1 MIEVVGIRFKQVGKI
16 YFFSPKEQRLKKGT
30 PVIVE
35 TARGLEL
42 GYVVISNREVD
53 QADVVLPLRTVIRK
67 ATPKDV
73 AQYEKNKHDAKAAIP
88 VCQRLITK
96 NALEMNL
103 LEAEYTFERERL
115 IFFFTA
121 EGRVD
126 FRELVKDLASQFRTR
141 IELRQVGV
149 RDEAKI
155 VGGLGP
161 CGYELC
167 CSTFLSDFAT
177 VTIRMAKNQN
187 FSLNPTKISGACGR
201 LLCCLKYEN
210 EVYEE
215 ILAKLPDIGSI
226 VNTPNGEGR
235 VVGLNI
241 LNEFVQVELFERKAG
256 LARVETFSFEEI
268 TIVKSVKRSKKEDRE
283 LARELKS
290 VLD

>member
-1 MIEVVGIRFKQVGKI
+1 MIEVVGIRFKPVGKI
-16 YFFSPKEQRLKKGT
+16 YFFSPQGQNFKT
-30 PVIVE
+30 NAPVIVE

-42 GYVVISNREVD
+42 GHVVIVNREVSEN
-53 QADVVLPLRTVIRK
+53 DVVLPLRSVMRA
-67 ATPKDV
+67 ATKKDV
-73 AQYEKNKHDAKAAIP
+73 QQWEKNQLDAKNAVPTCRRFVEKNKLD
-88 VCQRLITK
+88 
-96 NALEMNL
+96 MNL

-161 CGYELC
+161 CGYALC
-167 CSTFLSDFAT
+167 CSTFLSDFDT

-187 FSLNPTKISGACGR
+187 FSLNPAKISGACGR

-210 EVYEE
+210 DLYEE
-215 ILAKLPDIGSI
+215 MIQKLPDIGSI
-226 VNTPNGEGR
+226 VETESGQGR

-241 LNEFVQVELFERKAG
+241 LNELIQVDLFERRDS
-256 LARVETFSFEEI
+256 LQRVQTFSFEEI
-268 TIVKSVKRSKKEDRE
+268 KLVKPIRRAKTNDRE

-290 VLD
+290 ILD

>member
-1 MIEVVGIRFKQVGKI
+1 
-16 YFFSPKEQRLKKGT
+16 
-30 PVIVE
+30 
-35 TARGLEL
+35 
-42 GYVVISNREVD
+42 
-53 QADVVLPLRTVIRK
+53 
-67 ATPKDV
+67 
-73 AQYEKNKHDAKAAIP
+73 
-88 VCQRLITK
+88 
-96 NALEMNL
+96 
-103 LEAEYTFERERL
+103 
-115 IFFFTA
+115 
-121 EGRVD
+121 
-126 FRELVKDLASQFRTR
+126 
-141 IELRQVGV
+141 
-149 RDEAKI
+149 
-155 VGGLGP
+155 
-161 CGYELC
+161 
-167 CSTFLSDFAT
+167 
-177 VTIRMAKNQN
+177 MAKNQN

>member
-1 MIEVVGIRFKQVGKI
+1 MIEVVGIRFKPVGKI
-16 YFFSPKEQRLKKGT
+16 YFFSPKKEKFDLET

-42 GYVVISNREVD
+42 GYVVIANRQVEEN
-53 QADVVLPLRTVIRK
+53 DVVLPLRAVLRK
-67 ATPKDV
+67 ATAKDV
-73 AQYEKNKHDAKAAIP
+73 TQYEKNQDDAKQALP
-88 VCQRLITK
+88 VCQKLVKK
-96 NALEMNL
+96 NQLEMNL

-126 FRELVKDLASQFRTR
+126 FRELVKDLAAQFRTR

-155 VGGLGP
+155 IGGLGP
-161 CGYELC
+161 CGYSLC
-167 CSTFLSDFAT
+167 CATFLSDFDT

-210 EVYEE
+210 DLYEE
-215 ILAKLPDIGSI
+215 TLAKLPDVGSI
-226 VNTPNGEGR
+226 VHTPEGDGR

-241 LNEFVQVELFERKAG
+241 LNELVQVDIFERKNEVN
-256 LARVETFSFEEI
+256 RVESFSFEEV
-268 TIVKSVKRSKKEDRE
+268 TLVKPVRRSKKDDRD
-283 LARELKS
+283 LAREFKAI
-290 VLD
+290 LD

>member
-1 MIEVVGIRFKQVGKI
+1 MIEVVGIRFKPVGKI
-16 YFFSPKEQRLKKGT
+16 YFFSPKDEQFALDT

-42 GYVVISNREVD
+42 GYVVIANRSVTEN
-53 QADVVLPLRTVIRK
+53 DVVLPLRAVLRK
-67 ATPKDV
+67 ASAKDV
-73 AQYEKNKHDAKAAIP
+73 QQSTKNQKDAKAAVPI
-88 VCQRLITK
+88 CQKLVEK
-96 NALEMNL
+96 NKLDMNL

-126 FRELVKDLASQFRTR
+126 FRELVKDLAAQFRTR

-155 VGGLGP
+155 IGGLGP
-161 CGYELC
+161 CGYALC
-167 CSTFLSDFAT
+167 CSTFLSDFDT

-210 EVYEE
+210 DLYEE
-215 ILAKLPDIGSI
+215 MLKKLPDVGSI
-226 VNTPNGEGR
+226 VQTPEGDGR

-241 LNEFVQVELFERKAG
+241 LNELVQVDIFQRRNEVQ
-256 LARVETFSFEEI
+256 RVQTFSFEEL
-268 TIVKSVKRSKKEDRE
+268 TIVKPVRRSKKDDRE
-283 LARELKS
+283 LTRELKS
-290 VLD
+290 ILD

>member
-1 MIEVVGIRFKQVGKI
+1 MIEVVGIRFKPVGKI
-16 YFFSPKEQRLKKGT
+16 YFFSPKDEQFTLDT

-42 GYVVISNREVD
+42 GFVVIANRVVTEN
-53 QADVVLPLRTVIRK
+53 DVVLPLRAVLRK
-67 ATPKDV
+67 ASVKDV
-73 AQYEKNKHDAKAAIP
+73 QQSIKNQTDAKAAVPI
-88 VCQRLITK
+88 CQKLVEK
-96 NALEMNL
+96 NKLEMNL

-126 FRELVKDLASQFRTR
+126 FRELVKDLAAQFRTR

-155 VGGLGP
+155 IGGLGP
-161 CGYELC
+161 CGYALC
-167 CSTFLSDFAT
+167 CSTFLSDFDT

-210 EVYEE
+210 DLYEE
-215 ILAKLPDIGSI
+215 TLKKLPDVGSI
-226 VNTPNGEGR
+226 VQTPDGDGR

-241 LNEFVQVELFERKAG
+241 LNELVQVDIFQRRNEGNRVQTFNFDELA
-256 LARVETFSFEEI
+256 
-268 TIVKSVKRSKKEDRE
+268 IVKPVRRAKKDDRE
-283 LARELKS
+283 LTRELRS